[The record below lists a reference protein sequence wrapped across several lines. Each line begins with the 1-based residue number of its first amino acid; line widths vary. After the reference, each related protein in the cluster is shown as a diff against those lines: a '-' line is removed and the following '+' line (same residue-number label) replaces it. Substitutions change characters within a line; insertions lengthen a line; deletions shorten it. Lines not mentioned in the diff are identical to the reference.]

1 MSINNLIAYFIIYS
15 FLGWIVESLYKTI
28 LSKKP
33 VNSGFLYGPLCPIYG
48 FGAIIM
54 LIFLKGF
61 KDNVTLL
68 FITAFFILSIWEY
81 IVGWL
86 LEKTFKTK
94 YWDYSN
100 NKFNI
105 NGRVCLK
112 NSCFWGILSII
123 FIEFVHPPIQNL
135 MESVSKELLIYTN
148 IILFAIMLVDCI
160 VSIIKVYNIN
170 ISINLLNEVTKSIK
184 QEFEKIKEYA
194 GSKANI
200 NETIQHVIEE
210 LKEKQEGIKTKLE
223 KQTARLRKA
232 FPTMKNLKITEF
244 LNQRIESIKKNK

>member
-15 FLGWIVESLYKTI
+15 FFGWIVESLYKTY

-54 LIFLKGF
+54 LIFLKGY

-105 NGRVCLK
+105 DGRVCLK
-112 NSCFWGILSII
+112 NSCFWGILAII
-123 FIEFVHPPIQNL
+123 FIEFLHPPIQNL
-135 MESVSKELLIYTN
+135 MESVSREFLIYAN
-148 IILFAIMLVDCI
+148 IILFAIMLVDAI

-170 ISINLLNEVTKSIK
+170 ISINLLNEITKNIK
-184 QEFEKIKEYA
+184 QEIEKIKEYA
-194 GSKANI
+194 ENKANK
-200 NETIQHVIEE
+200 NETLQHVIEE
-210 LKEKQEGIKTKLE
+210 LKEKQESIKAKLE

-232 FPTMKNLKITEF
+232 FPTMKNLKISEF
-244 LNQRIESIKKNK
+244 LNQRIESIRKNK